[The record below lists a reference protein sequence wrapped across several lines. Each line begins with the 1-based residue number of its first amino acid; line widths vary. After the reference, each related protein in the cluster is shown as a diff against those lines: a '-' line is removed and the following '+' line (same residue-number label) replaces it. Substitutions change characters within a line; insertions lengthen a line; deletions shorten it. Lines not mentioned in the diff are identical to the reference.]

1 MNTKR
6 RIKAKEII
14 SDIRTGMAASE
25 LLTKYQFNAKS
36 LRTIFQK
43 LLEARAMSKD
53 ELNTHTSLYDGS
65 TQGLRRHRRKPMVF
79 PLKIYDGGDPFKS
92 GTVKDVSEKGVCI
105 EGIDATVGDVKN
117 FIIRFGSFGHSS
129 TMVFEG
135 KCRWID
141 KHPMTGRV
149 ASAGFEITYISSL
162 DSGELRKLID

>member
-1 MNTKR
+1 MNAKR
-6 RIKAKEII
+6 KIKAKEII

-25 LLTKYQFNAKS
+25 LLAKYQFNAKS

-43 LLEARAMSKD
+43 LLQARAMSKD
-53 ELNTHTSLYDGS
+53 ELNMHKSLHDGATH
-65 TQGLRRHRRKPMVF
+65 GLRRFRRKSMVF

-105 EGIDATVGDVKN
+105 EGIDTAIGDVKN
-117 FIIRFGSFGHSS
+117 FIVRFGAFGDSS

-135 KCRWID
+135 KCRWVD

-149 ASAGFEITYISSL
+149 SSAGFEITYISSL
-162 DSGELRKLID
+162 DSGELKKLID